1 MPQQSYS
8 KRKPSLDI
16 RRDPTTISYQDVI
29 AGPEPIPTS
38 ERIAPPPPLSGGLIR
53 ASKEKEVEKLKWGR
67 LRGMFGFGSGRS
79 GGRGMGMGTAM
90 GVGLAGGKGLE
101 AGFVRGLVPS

>member
-1 MPQQSYS
+1 M
-8 KRKPSLDI
+8 
-16 RRDPTTISYQDVI
+16 I
-29 AGPEPIPTS
+29 AGPEPISTS

-53 ASKEKEVEKLKWGR
+53 ANKEKEVEKLKWGR

-79 GGRGMGMGTAM
+79 TGKGMGMGVGMGTAM
-90 GVGLAGGKGLE
+90 GVGLAGGKALE